1 ATPREIKTMLQDAEP
16 NFKTGG
22 ESPNITA
29 ITSPIRAALIQCILV
44 MISCSV
50 IIREAKKKTISGT
63 AIRIATNGAV
73 PGITKCPNL
82 GTIKN

>member
-1 ATPREIKTMLQDAEP
+1 MLQDAEP

-44 MISCSV
+44 IMSCSAT
-50 IIREAKKKTISGT
+50 IREAKKNMISGT
-63 AIRIATNGAV
+63 VTRIATNGAA
-73 PGITKCPNL
+73 PGMIKCPNL
-82 GTIKN
+82 GTIKS